1 MMPSMN
7 KNLSI
12 SLSLTTL
19 LSITFSVIL
28 SMGYKKLKSL
38 DGRSSKRS
46 IAGTIA
52 TQKDAV
58 IAKLTSELRLS
69 SLWSM
74 TSSTMYVFPLE
85 SLFSYQK
92 IGIKQKKATST
103 PMAKDMLPRGGGI
116 ISHFIQIVSLITL
129 FFIEFL
135 RIAVTGTIFMSTSC
149 FHGEKLAGIEH
160 YCGKVS
166 TEINRLRRRLVDE
179 NGPSSD

>member
-1 MMPSMN
+1 MMPSIN

-58 IAKLTSELRLS
+58 IAKSTSELRLS

-74 TSSTMYVFPLE
+74 ILSTIYVFPLE

-92 IGIKQKKATST
+92 IGTKQKKAVRT
-103 PMAKDMLPRGGGI
+103 PIARLMLPLGGGI
-116 ISHFIQIVSLITL
+116 IIADIKIVDLT
-129 FFIEFL
+129 
-135 RIAVTGTIFMSTSC
+135 
-149 FHGEKLAGIEH
+149 
-160 YCGKVS
+160 
-166 TEINRLRRRLVDE
+166 N
-179 NGPSSD
+179 